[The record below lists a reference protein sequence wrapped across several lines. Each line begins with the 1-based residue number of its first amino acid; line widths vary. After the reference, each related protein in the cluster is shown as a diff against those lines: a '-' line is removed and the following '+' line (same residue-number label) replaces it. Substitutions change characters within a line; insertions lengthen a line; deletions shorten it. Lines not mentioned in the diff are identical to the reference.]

1 VKNNKYYIKRFIPYI
16 TKYKLLI
23 IASLVFLLVATL
35 CSMLIPLL
43 SKQAIDKFIQAKD
56 IHGLLRIAV
65 LFAITAFVLFAAKII
80 QIYSTNLAG
89 QRIMKDLRHDLF
101 KHMENLSVSYFSKE
115 PSGKVITRITNDVEN
130 MNQLL
135 SSGIVALLGDLAL
148 IAFAFIFIFY
158 INFKLALIV
167 VIPMPFAILSALLLG
182 NKMEKLYEKVRDF
195 VVKLNIEMQET
206 LSGIVLVQT
215 FGAEERQRSKFRK
228 IATGYRET
236 FHKAQMSAI
245 MLRQS
250 INILSFI
257 SISLIIIFGGTMAVH
272 GKATIGTIVAF
283 LSYLNSLYGPL
294 RDLSDKFSILQN
306 AISSMKKLS
315 NFLDAKD
322 IIHDPEN
329 PVYKEK
335 IVGDVNLKN
344 IYFSYDK
351 KTPTLTDI
359 NLEAR
364 HGEKIAIVGFTGA
377 GKSTIA
383 NLVLRF
389 YDPDNG
395 SVEIDGINIKKFK
408 KKFIRSFMGM
418 VLQNVFIFKG
428 TVRENITLG
437 REDISDEEIIK
448 AAKEIGVHSFIKN
461 LQNGYDTE
469 LSTEGKNISQGER
482 QLISFTR
489 ALVYNPR
496 ILLLDEATAS
506 IDTNTEE
513 LIENGLKKLM
523 EGRTSIVIAHRLAT
537 IKNADKIYVINRG
550 RIVEYGTH
558 SALMKK
564 EGLYYELYTMQF
576 EKI

>member
-1 VKNNKYYIKRFIPYI
+1 MKNKYYIKRFIPYI

-23 IASLVFLLVATL
+23 VVSFIFLIIATL
-35 CSMLIPLL
+35 CSMFIPLL
-43 SKQAIDKFIQAKD
+43 SKQAIDKFIQVKD
-56 IHGLLRIAV
+56 SQGLLKIAG
-65 LFAITAFVLFAAKII
+65 LLAITAFVLFVSKII
-80 QIYSTNLAG
+80 QIYTTNLAG

-101 KHMENLSVSYFSKE
+101 KHMENLAVSYFSRE

-135 SSGIVALLGDLAL
+135 SSGIVALFGDLAL

-167 VIPMPFAILSALLLG
+167 VIPMPFAILAAIFLG
-182 NKMEKLYEKVRDF
+182 GKMERLYEKVRDF

-215 FGAEERQRSKFRK
+215 FGAEGRQRSKFRK
-228 IATGYRET
+228 IATGYKNT
-236 FHKAQMSAI
+236 FHKAQMTSI

-250 INILSFI
+250 INVLSFI
-257 SISLIIIFGGTMAVH
+257 SISLIIIFGGTMAVR

-283 LSYLNSLYGPL
+283 LAYLNSLYGPL

-315 NFLDAKD
+315 NFLDEKD
-322 IIHDPEN
+322 IIPDPET
-329 PVYKEK
+329 PIFKEN
-335 IVGDVNLKN
+335 IVGDVTLKN
-344 IYFSYDK
+344 VHFSYDK
-351 KTPTLTDI
+351 NTPTLTNI
-359 NLEAR
+359 NLNAR

-389 YDPDNG
+389 YDPDSG
-395 SVEIDGINIKKFK
+395 TVEVDGTNIKKFE

-418 VLQNVFIFKG
+418 VLQNIFIFKG

-437 REDISDEEIIK
+437 REDIGDNEIIR
-448 AAKEIGVHSFIKN
+448 AAKEIGVHSFITK
-461 LQNGYDTE
+461 LPQGYDTE

-489 ALVYNPR
+489 ALVYNPK

-513 LIENGLKKLM
+513 LIEKGLKKLM

-537 IKNADKIYVINRG
+537 IKNADKIYVINKG
-550 RIVEYGTH
+550 EIVEEDSH
-558 SALMKK
+558 NRLMKK